1 MQPPQPQDWI
11 RIVFPFFFWGTAGLA
26 FLIIVLVLIKGAS
39 ILLSIDPRNGIK
51 PIVEQLWCGK
61 PGCL

>member
-1 MQPPQPQDWI
+1 M
-11 RIVFPFFFWGTAGLA
+11 RVFPFFFWGTAGLV
-26 FLIIVLVLIKGAS
+26 FLLIGVQSFVLIKGAS

>member
-1 MQPPQPQDWI
+1 M
-11 RIVFPFFFWGTAGLA
+11 RVFPFFFWGAAGLV
-26 FLIIVLVLIKGAS
+26 FLIIGVQSFVLIKGAS